1 MPEPTAGYRPAAAAG
16 ACLRAAETSSGRGLL
31 VKLRLL
37 LIAVLALVLAGACT
51 AAVRAISVK
60 AAPHAVRLADGTDGW
75 INGGFPPSLP

>member
-1 MPEPTAGYRPAAAAG
+1 M
-16 ACLRAAETSSGRGLL
+16 
-31 VKLRLL
+31 KLRLL